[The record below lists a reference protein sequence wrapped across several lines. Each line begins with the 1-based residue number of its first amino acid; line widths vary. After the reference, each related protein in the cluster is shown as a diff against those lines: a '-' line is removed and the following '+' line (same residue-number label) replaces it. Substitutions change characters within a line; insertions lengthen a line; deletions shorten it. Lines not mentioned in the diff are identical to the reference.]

1 MLLHSVQAINQNR
14 KGRFAAAFFVS
25 LCVILVAC
33 NPPRKKVV
41 YDTSE
46 WRTGDL
52 VLRCG
57 YGVESRVVVERSQS
71 TYSHI
76 GILYHDS
83 TKGEWFVVHAV
94 PGEDEPEYVKAE
106 SVELFY
112 SPERA
117 RNGAWL
123 RIDCSDSIARQ
134 AVQYALSKVTEHCVF
149 DNDYL
154 LADSSQ
160 LYCTELVWRAY
171 CHQGID
177 ITSGN
182 RHDIPSFFCK
192 ERECIFPND
201 IEQSETTLFVKPLK
215 TKVL

>member
-1 MLLHSVQAINQNR
+1 MLQHSVQVINNYR
-14 KGRFAAAFFVS
+14 KGRLIAAFFVPI
-25 LCVILVAC
+25 CILIAAC
-33 NPPRKKVV
+33 NPLREKVV
-41 YDTSE
+41 YETDE
-46 WRTGDL
+46 WRNGDL

-57 YGVESRVVVERSQS
+57 YGVESRVVVERSRS
-71 TYSHI
+71 TYSHV
-76 GILYHDS
+76 GILYRDS
-83 TKGEWFVVHAV
+83 ASGEWLVIHAV
-94 PGEDEPEYVKAE
+94 PGEDDPEYVKAE
-106 SVELFY
+106 SISRFY

-123 RIDCSDSIARQ
+123 RIDCSDSIAHE
-134 AVQYALSKVTEHCVF
+134 AAKYALKKVTEHYLF

-171 CHQGID
+171 NQQGID

-182 RHDIPSFFCK
+182 RHDVPSFFCK